1 MAEKVLSVG
10 EIQEIA
16 SGQRNWDWDF
26 AKQQNSTPFP
36 TSGSW
41 AIAAKFRRALVP
53 LAANLPAHGRRSV
66 RDLNKVR
73 TLGVRFAHQSA

>member
-1 MAEKVLSVG
+1 MAQKVLSVG

-16 SGQRNWDWDF
+16 SGQRNRDWDF
-26 AKQQNSTPFP
+26 AKQH
-36 TSGSW
+36 
-41 AIAAKFRRALVP
+41 AIPDVRIVGYCRQVRRALVP

-66 RDLNKVR
+66 RDANKVR